1 VKTRSHRLPAQSRRE
16 QILDAAM
23 ALFCEKGVRGTSVRE
38 IARSV
43 GVTEG
48 LLYHYFS
55 SKGDLVAACW
65 AERSWKQHIELMV
78 PQAAER
84 PLRDALRSL
93 LTDMMR
99 GIHQSGALV
108 RMQMAEML
116 QDADLAGAVGAQSAS
131 GRQII
136 ADFVAER
143 QRRGEVRPDVDP
155 MTLAWLLL
163 GYVHTIFLLA
173 GRVCGPEWDALVET
187 HVERVVAIVAD
198 GAAEPA
204 GPVRQT

>member
-1 VKTRSHRLPAQSRRE
+1 
-16 QILDAAM
+16 M
-23 ALFCEKGVRGTSVRE
+23 
-38 IARSV
+38 